1 MTPNET
7 ECEFLTGISVQTQS
21 QAKQACDALHD
32 LGVGTPII
40 TMGEQGAFVHG
51 HGIVPAVIAG
61 DVIETTGAGDAFNG
75 GFAAAL
81 AQQRTPL
88 DAARYGCATAGI
100 SVTKAGTAPSMP
112 GRDMVEKLMRLA
124 N

>member
-1 MTPNET
+1 
-7 ECEFLTGISVQTQS
+7 
-21 QAKQACDALHD
+21 
-32 LGVGTPII
+32 
-40 TMGEQGAFVHG
+40 MGEQGAFVHG
-51 HGIVPAVIAG
+51 HGLVPAVIAG

-81 AQQRTPL
+81 AEKRTPL

-112 GRDMVEKLMRLA
+112 NRDMVEKLIRLG